1 MGKEI
6 AWEIRVNAEGLYV
19 VRGLTYEQV
28 AKAIGVSV
36 SQLKNWGKAGNWRQ
50 KREEYRSAQGEIKR
64 NTVLLRKNMI
74 AKALNSLD
82 PQDVSAVSQLEAVTF
97 SRGREGREIR
107 RDPVLDNFVT
117 ALGVFLRQKLQ
128 LVLEKIDKERR

>member
-6 AWEIRVNAEGLYV
+6 DWEIRVYAEELYV
-19 VRGLTYEQV
+19 VRGLTYNQV
-28 AKAIGVSV
+28 AEATGVSI
-36 SQLKNWGKAGNWRQ
+36 SQLKNWGGAGSWRQ

-97 SRGREGREIR
+97 LKGREGREIR
-107 RDPVLDNFVT
+107 RDPAIDNFVT
-117 ALGVFLRQKLQ
+117 ALGVFLRQNCS
-128 LVLEKIDKERR
+128 